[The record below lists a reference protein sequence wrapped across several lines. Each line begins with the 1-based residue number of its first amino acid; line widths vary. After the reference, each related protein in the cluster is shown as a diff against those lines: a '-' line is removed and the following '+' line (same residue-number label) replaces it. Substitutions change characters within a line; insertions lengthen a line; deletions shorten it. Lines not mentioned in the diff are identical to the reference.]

1 MIPIQRRNWLQRLA
15 LRIQI
20 AIDIVFQRKRGV
32 VLYLKRKDLQEL
44 IKNGDL
50 QKGANI
56 DWVFWGIGLPHAQQ
70 FIKCFADNIDETE
83 IICNKAEW
91 EASAIEIIKK
101 EKK

>member
-1 MIPIQRRNWLQRLA
+1 MIPIQRRNWLQRFA

-44 IKNGDL
+44 IMNSDL
-50 QKGANI
+50 KKGANI
-56 DWVFWGIGLPHAQQ
+56 EWGFWGMGLPHAQQ
-70 FIKCFADNIDETE
+70 FIKSFADNIDETE

-91 EASAIEIIKK
+91 EASAIEKIEK
-101 EKK
+101 ENK